1 MRTPTTTT
9 PLAND
14 TFPLPAAR
22 CAAGLIVVSAL
33 ITLAN
38 QKLVT
43 DSGGAL
49 DLADTLFSLAIG
61 CALFTLTFTMIF
73 RERWRSIAWLGCAL
87 IVACDGV
94 TGAIHGEF
102 VMFLVTVMLM
112 MMGSSAILPWSVR
125 WQGSFNILCVVAW
138 SAVRLSTGP
147 HDRDEAAQWVGVF
160 TAAVIAQAVTAM
172 RERNTRER
180 EQSDRA
186 IRESEEKLRTVFDA
200 SSDVITISSLADGHC
215 IDVNPAFEISGYT
228 RAEVM
233 GTSDFSLWPSAA
245 DRERFMDDV
254 VAHGQVKNRE
264 IGFRAKDGS
273 IIPCLVS
280 AARAEVQGQQCVIMV
295 SRDITHLKESERELI
310 ETREQALAASR
321 AKSEFL
327 SSMSHEIR
335 TPLNAIL
342 GMAELLLETPYNSEQ
357 RRYLDTMMDNGNA
370 LLGLINDVLDLAR
383 VESGKL
389 ILERVDFDLADLL
402 ERLTETLGVSARDK
416 ELTLTERIAPDVPTA
431 LVGDPL
437 RLRQILVNLV
447 GNATKFT
454 ERGGITLSVSRDP
467 CGEPG
472 AIQFSVA
479 DTGIGIAPHDL
490 DHIFGTFTQAD
501 SSTARKYGGS
511 GLGLSIARR
520 LVELM
525 GGKIRAQ
532 SEIGHG
538 SVFSFNAGFGVQ
550 EASARRSSAATL
562 NHSNGAAH
570 PLPAPAPPSKSL
582 RILVA
587 DDSADNRMLI
597 SAFLKNTPYCIDEVE
612 NGALAVERFIAHKY
626 DLVLMDIQMPV
637 MDGHAATRAIRDWER
652 DHHRPPTPIVA
663 LSAAALSESFI
674 RSRDAGCDEHVTK
687 PIRKAA
693 LLEVIDRATTAASC
707 PLPAREGLG
716 G

>member
-9 PLAND
+9 PLVND
-14 TFPLPAAR
+14 TWPLRAAR
-22 CAAGLIVVSAL
+22 CASGLIVVSAL
-33 ITLAN
+33 ISLAN

-43 DSGGAL
+43 DSVAAL
-49 DLADTLFSLAIG
+49 DLADNLFSLAVG

-73 RERWRSIAWLGCAL
+73 RERWRSIAWIGSAL
-87 IVACDGV
+87 IVAGDGV
-94 TGAIHGEF
+94 TGARHGEF

-138 SAVRLSTGP
+138 SAVRLSAGR
-147 HDRDEAAQWVGVF
+147 HDRDEAAQWVGVL
-160 TAAVIAQAVTAM
+160 TAAAIAQAVTAM
-172 RERNTRER
+172 HERFARER
-180 EQSDRA
+180 EQSERET
-186 IRESEEKLRTVFDA
+186 RESEQKLRKVFDV
-200 SSDVITISSLADGHC
+200 SSDVITISALSDGHY
-215 IDVNPAFEISGYT
+215 IDVNPAFEVSGYT
-228 RAEVM
+228 RAEVI
-233 GTSDFSLWPSAA
+233 GTSNLKLSLWPSDG
-245 DRERFMDDV
+245 DRKHFMDDV

-264 IGFRAKDGS
+264 IGFRARDGT

-280 AARAEVQGQQCVIMV
+280 AARAELQGEDCVIVV
-295 SRDITHLKESERELI
+295 SRDITDLKESQRELI

-342 GMAELLLETPYNSEQ
+342 GMAELLLETPYNAEQ

-389 ILERVDFDLADLL
+389 VLEQVDFDLRDLVH
-402 ERLTETLGVSARDK
+402 RLNETLNMRAREK
-416 ELTLTERIAPDVPTA
+416 GLAMSTKIEPDVPTA

-454 ERGGITLSVSRDP
+454 ERGSITLTVSRDP
-467 CGEPG
+467 RGAPG
-472 AIQFSVA
+472 SIHFSVA
-479 DTGIGIAPHDL
+479 DTGIGIAPRDL
-490 DHIFGTFTQAD
+490 EHIFGSFTQAD

-511 GLGLSIARR
+511 GLGLSIAKR
-520 LVELM
+520 LVEQM
-525 GGKIRAQ
+525 GGEIRAE
-532 SEIGHG
+532 SELGRG
-538 SVFSFNAGFGVQ
+538 STFSFSARFGVQ
-550 EASARRSSAATL
+550 DASAHAESAATL
-562 NHSNGAAH
+562 NHSNGVAH
-570 PLPAPAPPSKSL
+570 TTFMPAPPSKPL

-612 NGALAVERFIAHKY
+612 NGALAVEHFVAHKY

-652 DHHRPPTPIVA
+652 DNHRAPTPIVA

-674 RSRDAGCDEHVTK
+674 SSRAAGCDEHVTK

-693 LLEVIDRATTAASC
+693 LLEVIDRATA
-707 PLPAREGLG
+707 
-716 G
+716 